1 MLLSILQGTRL
12 TKEFS
17 FFHSAEA
24 EAFEVG
30 KGIHFSNNDSHI
42 FVFLTEFKTVLLWWI
57 LTLFVYPDFLN
68 STDLSFV
75 LFIKFGNILAINSA
89 SISSSHCLFSLFLE
103 PYDTYADHLI
113 VAHICWEDHLTIH
126 FTPPSPRPFSIMF
139 LWCQALS
146 NGSIFHLSS
155 LTIKCLVS
163 GTGFSFGSISY
174 PLCLLSR
181 SSFNIYALE

>member
-30 KGIHFSNNDSHI
+30 KGIHFSDNDSHI

-57 LTLFVYPDFLN
+57 LTLFICPDFLN

-89 SISSSHCLFSLFLE
+89 SISSSYRLFSLFLE

-113 VAHICWEDHLTIH
+113 VAHICWEDHWTIH
-126 FTPPSPRPFSIMF
+126 FAPPSPRPHPTLSPSCLDDVSVVSSSLEWLHFSFVKSYNQMFSIWDFHWFYF
-139 LWCQALS
+139 LPP
-146 NGSIFHLSS
+146 LSS
-155 LTIKCLVS
+155 LAFI
-163 GTGFSFGSISY
+163 F
-174 PLCLLSR
+174 
-181 SSFNIYALE
+181 